1 MSIIIENNDN
11 KKSNNKTTIKLAA
24 ILIEKIK
31 SVNFKSQPL
40 KNANINEQK
49 NKYINKPLGTTTNLS
64 PYRATILT
72 VSLR

>member
-31 SVNFKSQPL
+31 SVNFKS
-40 KNANINEQK
+40 
-49 NKYINKPLGTTTNLS
+49 
-64 PYRATILT
+64 
-72 VSLR
+72 